1 VGCGHIAG
9 PTTCSGTLAC
19 AAAGTYK
26 QSMCCIA
33 IRGPGTGLVTVPI
46 CTAPPCQCS
55 RVSNGSLRPLLTG
68 SLSEPCKDS
77 CTRVLSIE
85 EGQGGGGGGAG
96 GTLTSHTPACKHAA
110 VLKHC
115 VPGLLPGILSAAVS
129 RVRTQRKLLCLVQC
143 DCTGNCIGSGSSM
156 PLSHTRP

>member
-1 VGCGHIAG
+1 MGCGHIAG

-85 EGQGGGGGGAG
+85 EGQGGGGGGGRWNADKPYAG
-96 GTLTSHTPACKHAA
+96 LQTCSSTEALCTRAA
-110 VLKHC
+110 
-115 VPGLLPGILSAAVS
+115 S
-129 RVRTQRKLLCLVQC
+129 RDTVC
-143 DCTGNCIGSGSSM
+143 SSQ
-156 PLSHTRP
+156 